1 MFKIIQLSNFGRKIR
16 LDKIN
21 FFIFLIIIIGIIYI
35 SYFIIEK
42 NQNKVLSSIQNPGDC
57 ILAKSQC
64 NTCNRDNTEDF
75 FICTEMVCKDEKFT
89 CITYEKDKVKN
100 LDEDKAEDLKKA
112 IEEISLNIHIP
123 QMPNEELDSKTV
135 LGVDNNKNG
144 VRDKTEIIIYQ
155 GLNLLIDDKTIF
167 EDTLQFINL
176 IEPNSEDIIL
186 NSKDKHDIYCSYQ
199 KLPLIVKKE
208 FPLKFIYD
216 IVLDTQKR
224 KTVFYGSL
232 KNKTNNYRKEECY

>member
-1 MFKIIQLSNFGRKIR
+1 
-16 LDKIN
+16 
-21 FFIFLIIIIGIIYI
+21 
-35 SYFIIEK
+35 
-42 NQNKVLSSIQNPGDC
+42 
-57 ILAKSQC
+57 
-64 NTCNRDNTEDF
+64 
-75 FICTEMVCKDEKFT
+75 
-89 CITYEKDKVKN
+89 
-100 LDEDKAEDLKKA
+100 
-112 IEEISLNIHIP
+112 
-123 QMPNEELDSKTV
+123 MPNEELDSKTV

-199 KLPLIVKKE
+199 KLPLMVKKE
-208 FPLKFIYD
+208 FPLGFIYD

-232 KNKTNNYRKEECY
+232 KNTTNNYRKEECY